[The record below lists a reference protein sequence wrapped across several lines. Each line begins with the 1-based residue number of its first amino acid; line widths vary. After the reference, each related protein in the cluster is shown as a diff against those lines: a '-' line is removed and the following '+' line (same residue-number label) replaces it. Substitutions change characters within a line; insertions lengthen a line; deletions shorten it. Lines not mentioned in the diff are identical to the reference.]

1 MDFHTDVELPGINL
15 NEGAKIQRA
24 PHRCARSSEV
34 PRLIQR
40 RKTIEFGTCRRTY
53 KRNWGIWVSVKMGYT
68 PKLPYIFLFNGEDVD
83 NPLGVV
89 YFQTKPQKQPRN
101 RNHNVFEKQ
110 LGKSKPILLPA
121 SYLGFESSISD
132 YFRRVLQS

>member
-1 MDFHTDVELPGINL
+1 MKVQRFKELHI
-15 NEGAKIQRA
+15 GAPDLLKCHAFRDG
-24 PHRCARSSEV
+24 RRSSLGPVEE
-34 PRLIQR
+34 L
-40 RKTIEFGTCRRTY
+40 TC
-53 KRNWGIWVSVKMGYT
+53 KELGFFWVSVKMGYT
-68 PKLPYIFLFNGEDVD
+68 PKLPFFFLFNGEDVD

-110 LGKSKPILLPA
+110 LGKSKPILVPA
-121 SYLGFESSISD
+121 SYLGFEPSISD